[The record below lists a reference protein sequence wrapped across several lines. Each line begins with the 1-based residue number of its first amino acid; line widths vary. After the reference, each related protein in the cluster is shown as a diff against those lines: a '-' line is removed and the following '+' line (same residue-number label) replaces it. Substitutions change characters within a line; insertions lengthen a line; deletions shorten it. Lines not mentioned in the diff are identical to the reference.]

1 MMNNK
6 IKQVVLVLVVTIF
19 TTLSIQVGAESDRP
33 LADQLVIP
41 IDETET
47 YVVELLNTEPPQ
59 HAIYLNRQED
69 IVGYVFEHERLIL
82 LYQSKEVAESMVNI
96 PNVQVIDKEDALL
109 SNRSQSLLREFNV
122 AYDAVVEFENID
134 YQFGEVDMQ
143 HRFEMDNEVKVIDYQ
158 ARIIEVSDDQGTK
171 LDLTFSAENSW
182 NEIIDVHGKLYKDIE
197 SQ

>member
-182 NEIIDVHGKLYKDIE
+182 NEIIDVHGKLYKV
-197 SQ
+197 